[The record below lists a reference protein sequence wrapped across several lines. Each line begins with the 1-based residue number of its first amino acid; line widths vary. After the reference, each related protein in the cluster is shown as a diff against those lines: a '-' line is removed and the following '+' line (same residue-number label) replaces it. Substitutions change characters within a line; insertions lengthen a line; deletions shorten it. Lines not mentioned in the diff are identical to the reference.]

1 MSTPG
6 RLCLIRIFRF
16 EEERTT
22 MLFPVEELQEIY
34 QEQISRYEKRAA
46 KLDKIMQAVFDE
58 DE

>member
-1 MSTPG
+1 
-6 RLCLIRIFRF
+6 
-16 EEERTT
+16 